1 MPIEIKVRTKQ
12 KLRQIIAAQKKI
24 RKSTNQQQ
32 EKGQQK
38 LSIPIVKKK
47 EIEQVNNKS
56 HSVKFNKLFYPNE
69 PNQLFPHQLQEN
81 IIKIIKSFGI
91 STNIKHI
98 INNLCL
104 FYQNP
109 IDEKIF
115 ENYLAYA
122 EENGIIYERQGQYFV
137 SQELIPQVILD
148 QVFQLEQKNIILF
161 QNQELQEINL
171 NVQAEIEKKQI
182 IN

>member
-1 MPIEIKVRTKQ
+1 MPIKIEVRTKQ
-12 KLRQIIAAQKKI
+12 KLRQIIAASKKI
-24 RKSTNQQQ
+24 RKSTNEQQ
-32 EKGQQK
+32 ENGQQK

-47 EIEQVNNKS
+47 EIEQINDKS
-56 HSVKFNKLFYPNE
+56 HSDKFDKLFYPNE
-69 PNQLFPHQLQEN
+69 PNQLFPHLLQEN
-81 IIKIIKSFGI
+81 IIKIIKSFGM

-98 INNLCL
+98 INNLCF

-109 IDEKIF
+109 IDQKIF
-115 ENYLAYA
+115 ENYLSYA

-148 QVFQLEQKNIILF
+148 QVFQMEQKNVVF
-161 QNQELQEINL
+161 FHNQELQEINL
-171 NVQAEIEKKQI
+171 NVLAEIEKKQI